1 MKISRLFSSVLA
13 LSLIAGSLL
22 VTVQARAANGKATYD
37 STCAACH
44 TSGVAGAPKLG
55 DKAAWAPRLA
65 TGAAALNASAI
76 NGKGIMPPKGGNKAL
91 PDADIIAAVDY
102 LLSQSK

>member
-1 MKISRLFSSVLA
+1 MKTSHLVSSVIA
-13 LSLIAGSLL
+13 LSFISGSLL
-22 VTVQARAANGKATYD
+22 VAVEARAADGKATYE

-55 DKAAWAPRLA
+55 DKAAWAPRLSA
-65 TGAAALNASAI
+65 GAAALNASAI
-76 NGKGIMPPKGGNKAL
+76 NGKGIMPPKGGNKSLA
-91 PDADIIAAVDY
+91 DADIVAAVDY